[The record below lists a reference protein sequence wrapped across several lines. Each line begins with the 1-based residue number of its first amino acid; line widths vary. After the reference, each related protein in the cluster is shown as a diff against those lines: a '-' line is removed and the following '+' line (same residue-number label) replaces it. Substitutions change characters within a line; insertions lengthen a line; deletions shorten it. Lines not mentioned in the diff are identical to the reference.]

1 MTVWHGG
8 RLQALARWA
17 TVAILAWSAGGK
29 LVFPRAFGDMLA
41 ALGLLPD
48 ALIPALQHGL
58 PYLELLLALS
68 LATRI
73 ALIPVLLLCFFL
85 GLVSSAVHVVI
96 LVSGT
101 AVPCGCL
108 GVSFSHAS
116 WPNHLLLLM
125 ASGFIAAA
133 SLVLLFGGSPRR
145 SPTLSREEH
154 VVRDAG
160 FGAFAGGI
168 AGVTTRPLPHGRG
181 SDR

>member
-1 MTVWHGG
+1 VVETTVAPGECAHLTAGRGG
-8 RLQALARWA
+8 RLRTVARWG

-29 LVFPRAFGDMLA
+29 LVFPQAFGDMLA

-48 ALIPALQHGL
+48 ALVPMLQHRL

-73 ALIPVLLLCFFL
+73 AMVPALLLCFFL
-85 GLVSSAVHVVI
+85 GLVFSAVHVVI

-101 AVPCGCL
+101 AVPCGCI

-116 WPNHLLLLM
+116 WPNHMLLLL

-133 SLVLLFGGSPRR
+133 SQVLLSGGMPRR
-145 SPTLSREEH
+145 SH
-154 VVRDAG
+154 
-160 FGAFAGGI
+160 
-168 AGVTTRPLPHGRG
+168 
-181 SDR
+181 